1 MALLFQGV
9 LREVTTH
16 FIVDA
21 RALNKVGGNHVKV
34 HIISPSGTNTDSY
47 ITDKGDGTYRVEY
60 TAFEDGRKKKKKT
73 QHIARHLSLESRVI
87 RESRMMYLRGL
98 SGNIYKTIFFFFFIY
113 RLSLNR
119 QFHIDRMNKRAHTD
133 RHRNH

>member
-60 TAFEDGRKKKKKT
+60 TAFEDGRKKKTKKHNT
-73 QHIARHLSLESRVI
+73 
-87 RESRMMYLRGL
+87 
-98 SGNIYKTIFFFFFIY
+98 
-113 RLSLNR
+113 
-119 QFHIDRMNKRAHTD
+119 
-133 RHRNH
+133 